1 MKASNLERA
10 TKIWGSLNDS
20 ERFGVQF
27 GMFPAGKMPD
37 DLDKD
42 DNHEVVVAMM
52 KLSSERGCK

>member
-1 MKASNLERA
+1 MKASNLQRA
-10 TKIWGSLNDS
+10 TKIWDSLNDS

-27 GMFPAGKMPD
+27 GMFPAGNMPD

-42 DNHEVVVAMM
+42 DNHEVVVALM